1 MIAKILD
8 DCGGYQYAI
17 ILDDIKT
24 YSALVDIKNSLS
36 SMLFYATGMRLG
48 EDKIDNYFGAQM
60 WDCLALLSAMDIQT
74 PFAEKENTERF
85 STSGLDLPQY
95 KEFV

>member
-17 ILDDIKT
+17 ILDNIKT

-36 SMLFYATGMRLG
+36 SMLYYATGMRLE

-60 WDCLALLSAMDIQT
+60 WDCLALLSAIDLQNPI
-74 PFAEKENTERF
+74 TEQEAAALL
-85 STSGLDLPQY
+85 SALDLPQY
-95 KEFV
+95 KETR